1 MQTTATN
8 FRQQFQRQR
17 RLIIQFATVVDDV
30 PQKLARHYS
39 YVQKPASANLR
50 YSAAIAEFAKE
61 SVLAYECGYS
71 EQMLLKDLDIAFKNN
86 EFESKFTRSVC
97 IIWLTLMVM
106 PKVVNRWSVDNSGP
120 ISDQTRQDLIGFV
133 TLIVKGYYD
142 RRMAWYPVD
151 KLQTELSLNGISAD
165 LSQVSEWARMVYEIL
180 NTLAPQFPKA

>member
-86 EFESKFTRSVC
+86 EFESKFTR
-97 IIWLTLMVM
+97 
-106 PKVVNRWSVDNSGP
+106 
-120 ISDQTRQDLIGFV
+120 QDLIGFV